1 VADGYEAPM
10 AIAPPG
16 NTAEAMIHLASRLGG
31 IEQALRGVVTYEK
44 LMTTWNDLRRD
55 VQGMVRDNEIHVRG
69 AIDASEVRADKRI
82 QDLQGALET
91 AATQRQT
98 ATDAMIANRIDLA
111 VAAAF
116 EAQKV
121 RESDARRE
129 IENKAKDAARG
140 VRIFASSLPPLI
152 AGVFV
157 AAGFVAWM
165 WFTGK
170 L

>member
-1 VADGYEAPM
+1 M

-31 IEQALRGVVTYEK
+31 IEQALRGVVTHEK

-82 QDLQGALET
+82 QDLQSALET
-91 AATQRQT
+91 AATNRQT
-98 ATDAMIANRIDLA
+98 ATDTLLASKIAGA
-111 VAAAF
+111 VSAAF
-116 EAQKV
+116 EAEKK
-121 RESDARRE
+121 REEEARKE
-129 IENKAKDAARG
+129 IDNKAKDAARG
-140 VRIFASSLPPLI
+140 VRLI
-152 AGVFV
+152 ASTMPPIITAFV
-157 AAGFVAWM
+157 VAGAFVAWM
-165 WFTGK
+165 WVTGK

>member
-1 VADGYEAPM
+1 M

-31 IEQALRGVVTYEK
+31 IEQALRGVVTHEK

-140 VRIFASSLPPLI
+140 VRIFASTMPPLI
-152 AGVFV
+152 TAIVLI
-157 AAGFVAWM
+157 AGFVGYLWI
-165 WFTGK
+165 TGK